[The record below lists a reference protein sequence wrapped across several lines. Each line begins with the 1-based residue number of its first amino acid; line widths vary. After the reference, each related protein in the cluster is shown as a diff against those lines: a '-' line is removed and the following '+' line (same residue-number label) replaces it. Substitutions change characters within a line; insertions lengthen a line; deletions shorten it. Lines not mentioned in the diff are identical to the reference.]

1 MGGRG
6 ADADPRTQPASLGLL
21 PARMLP
27 GRRCRPQP
35 PHNRLRARR
44 KPRKGGGA
52 GARTSGPASLGRRRK
67 CVGPAAVAAQM
78 RPRGRRPTR
87 RWRRVLQGPSRMTG
101 LALASVLE
109 KG

>member
-6 ADADPRTQPASLGLL
+6 AGADPRTQPASLGLL

-27 GRRCRPQP
+27 GRWCRPQP

-67 CVGPAAVAAQM
+67 CVGPAADAAQM

-87 RWRRVLQGPSRMTG
+87 R
-101 LALASVLE
+101 
-109 KG
+109 